1 MGRHRGIRRGAPVKT
16 GLLGVSVAVVAGAI
30 AVATGLLPGGDV
42 FTFGETSAD
51 GRQARAEQA
60 PRLTTQGGASAN
72 TENPAGQRTGGPVTS
87 GTGAA
92 TPAAPPAPK
101 APAAPAKPAP
111 AKSSPTTTAAPK
123 PTPTPKPKPVAPK
136 TAAPKTSAPKVPAA
150 APTRTPAAPKPVAPA
165 PKPAPKPVPQP
176 TKTSQPSQPSQP
188 APKPVTPAPTATT
201 RPLSVREAAAEA
213 EVVRLVNV
221 ERAKVGCSAVR
232 SNTDLASLAGALS
245 ADMAARNFFDHTDPD
260 GATPW
265 ARAAKAGVTGL
276 GAENIARGQVDAAAV
291 MASWMAS
298 DGHRAN
304 ILNCTYTSLGVGVHF
319 GSGGPWWTQDFGL

>member
-16 GLLGVSVAVVAGAI
+16 GLLGVSVAVAAGAI

-72 TENPAGQRTGGPVTS
+72 TESPAGQRTDGPVTS
-87 GTGAA
+87 GTA

-111 AKSSPTTTAAPK
+111 AKPSPTTAAPK
-123 PTPTPKPKPVAPK
+123 PTPTPKPVAPK
-136 TAAPKTSAPKVPAA
+136 TAAPKTSAPKAPAA
-150 APTRTPAAPKPVAPA
+150 APARTPAAPKPVAPA
-165 PKPAPKPVPQP
+165 LKPAPKPAPKP

-188 APKPVTPAPTATT
+188 APKPVAPAPTAST

-265 ARAAKAGVTGL
+265 ARAAKAGVKGL